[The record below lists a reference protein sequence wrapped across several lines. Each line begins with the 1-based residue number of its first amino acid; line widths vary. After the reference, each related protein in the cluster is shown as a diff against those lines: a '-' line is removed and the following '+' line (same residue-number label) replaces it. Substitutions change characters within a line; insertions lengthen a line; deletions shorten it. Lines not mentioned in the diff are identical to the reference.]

1 MKVQYLIRL
10 DDACPMMDRQ
20 QWGRIETILDTYHIK
35 PLVGI
40 IPANNDS
47 GTMLN
52 PPDPDFWDK
61 ARQWVAKGWQIA
73 LHGYDHICITSCGG
87 INPIWNRSEF
97 AGLSY
102 EKQRAK
108 IKEGIEILNSHH
120 LYPKYFFAP
129 SHTFD
134 EQTIEAL
141 RRETDIRII
150 SDTIG
155 RWPYRKDD
163 FWFIPQIGGH
173 CIKMPLA
180 GIYTFCF
187 HPNTMDE
194 SAFQDLESFL
204 SKYASQFIG
213 FEDIDLSKYGEK
225 RFLDKLLS
233 KLYFL
238 YRRLKYKNS

>member
-47 GTMLN
+47 ETMLN
-52 PPDPDFWDK
+52 PPDPDFWEW

-73 LHGYDHICITSCGG
+73 LHGYNHICITQCAG

-97 AGLSY
+97 AGLNY

-173 CIKMPLA
+173 CIKMPFA

-187 HPNTMDE
+187 HPNTMSE
-194 SAFQDLESFL
+194 SAFHDLESFL

-213 FEDIDLSKYGEK
+213 FDEIELNKYGEK
-225 RFLDKLLS
+225 LFLDKILS